1 MTQHK
6 KNQEVI
12 IEYEDIHKSFGD
24 NIIYTGLNLNIYR
37 GETLCIIGGSGTGK
51 SVMIKM
57 LVGLLFPDHGN
68 INVFGESIIGIDN
81 QKWLEIR
88 RRIAMLFQGGAL
100 FDSYSVA
107 DNIKYPLI
115 EHGWGTKKEMDRRV
129 TEVLEMVGLS
139 GIENRRPAELSGGMR
154 KRVALARSIA
164 VQPEVLLY
172 DEPTTGLDP
181 ISIRRINGM
190 IKRLQEELGVT
201 SLVVTHEMPSVFT
214 IADRIAMVHEHK
226 IGFVGTKEEAR
237 QVTEPWFTEFIAGGE
252 GILGDDE

>member
-1 MTQHK
+1 MTTEQNK
-6 KNQEVI
+6 GELI
-12 IEYEDIHKSFGD
+12 IEYQDIHKAFGE
-24 NIIYTGLNLNIYR
+24 NIIYTGLNLEVYR

-57 LVGLLFPDHGN
+57 LVGLLFPEAGN

-81 QKWLEIR
+81 KRWLEIR

-107 DNIKYPLI
+107 ENIKYPMI
-115 EHGWGTKKEMDRRV
+115 EHNWGTPKEMDMRV
-129 TEVLEMVGLS
+129 TEVLEMVGLY
-139 GIENRRPAELSGGMR
+139 GIEDRRPSELSGGMR

-164 VQPEVLLY
+164 VKPEVLLY

-214 IADRIAMVHEHK
+214 IADRIAMVHEHQ
-226 IGFVGTKEEAR
+226 IGFVGTIEEAK
-237 QVTEPWFTEFIAGGE
+237 QFSEPWFTEFIAGGE
-252 GILGDDE
+252 GVLEEE